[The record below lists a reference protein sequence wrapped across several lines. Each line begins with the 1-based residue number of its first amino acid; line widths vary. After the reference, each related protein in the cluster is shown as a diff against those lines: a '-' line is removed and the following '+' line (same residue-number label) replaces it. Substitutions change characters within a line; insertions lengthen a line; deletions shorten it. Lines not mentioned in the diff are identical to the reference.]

1 MQREREGG
9 ERGGEGNAQF
19 KFFIF
24 KTCKQT
30 FVLISNA
37 YFSFLKT
44 NVEHATSPIC
54 KIVCDS
60 SLIFFYQKHIFNF
73 PNVYLLGLI

>member
-9 ERGGEGNAQF
+9 ERGGEGDEQF
-19 KFFIF
+19 KLFIF
-24 KTCKQT
+24 KTCNQT
-30 FVLISNA
+30 FVLVSNA

-54 KIVCDS
+54 KI
-60 SLIFFYQKHIFNF
+60 L
-73 PNVYLLGLI
+73 

>member
-9 ERGGEGNAQF
+9 ERGGEGDERF
-19 KFFIF
+19 KLFIF
-24 KTCKQT
+24 KTCNQT

-37 YFSFLKT
+37 YFSFLKA

-54 KIVCDS
+54 KI
-60 SLIFFYQKHIFNF
+60 L
-73 PNVYLLGLI
+73 

>member
-9 ERGGEGNAQF
+9 ERGGEGHELF

-24 KTCKQT
+24 KTCNQT

-37 YFSFLKT
+37 YFNFLKA

-54 KIVCDS
+54 KIVYNS
-60 SLIFFYQKHIFNF
+60 SVTLNFFINNTFLTFPMSIF
-73 PNVYLLGLI
+73 